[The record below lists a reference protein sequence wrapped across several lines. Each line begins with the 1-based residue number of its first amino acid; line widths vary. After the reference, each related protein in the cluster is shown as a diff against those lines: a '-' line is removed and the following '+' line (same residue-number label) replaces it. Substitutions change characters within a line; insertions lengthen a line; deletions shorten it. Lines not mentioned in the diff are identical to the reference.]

1 MNCPNTKMVIFAEP
15 FQVALLSSKDHYWL
29 FSVLYL
35 IRVFVAMVLK
45 VSLLEG
51 PVWRLF
57 RAVCK
62 EFQRISSLSIIV
74 PGITSMPFGF
84 QRPVYHLVP
93 VATLPDLSVPNM
105 MSSRRRHGGVI
116 CHAHDVLPQSI
127 EAMVN
132 VVEIE
137 SLIPS
142 VVLGDNS
149 LTNKFLYGVSLEHPI
164 IIIM

>member
-1 MNCPNTKMVIFAEP
+1 MNCPNTKMVVFAES
-15 FQVALLSSKDHYWL
+15 FQVALLSSKDHDWI
-29 FSVLYL
+29 FSALYL
-35 IRVFVAMVLK
+35 IRVLVAMVLK

-57 RAVCK
+57 WAVCK

-93 VATLPDLSVPNM
+93 VATLPNLSIPNM
-105 MSSRRRHGGVI
+105 MSGRRRHGGVV

-127 EAMVN
+127 EAMIN
-132 VVEIE
+132 VMEIE
-137 SLIPS
+137 SLVSS

-149 LTNKFLYGVSLEHPI
+149 LTNKFLQGSQS
-164 IIIM
+164 